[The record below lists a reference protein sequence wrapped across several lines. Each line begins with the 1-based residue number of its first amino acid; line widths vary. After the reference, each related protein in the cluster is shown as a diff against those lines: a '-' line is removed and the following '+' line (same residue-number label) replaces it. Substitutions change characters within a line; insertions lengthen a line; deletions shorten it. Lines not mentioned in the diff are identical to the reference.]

1 MKKDLIKLIDSRKE
15 IEKMFHPF
23 DGGKGTSFERISDV
37 PEFQNWLQEIKLELQ
52 GIYDRT
58 HDTFVWETINLCGKR
73 LDGFTEKKYFIEL
86 VGKLQAIR
94 KNIDKY
100 YPDEEKESGLSH
112 SQGGA
117 SSMKKK
123 PLIFISHSSK
133 NKDQVA
139 KIADL
144 LRSINLSP
152 RRDIFCSSLPGYGIP
167 NGANIFDFL
176 RERFLNYDLH
186 IIFVHSPEYYESPV
200 SLNEMGAAWV
210 LRANATSLLLPG
222 FDFSGMKGVIGS
234 DCIAIKLDGD
244 RSEVKDRLNQL
255 RRELESEFDISDN
268 TQGYETVLLTD
279 FGNLTDELKQ
289 YSIELVL
296 LDINLPYENGYE
308 VCRKIKQVMPVP
320 IIFVTSRDT
329 NADELKS
336 IQVGGIDFITKPYDT
351 LILLEKIKRAL
362 QLSNP
367 NNFRELVKKDCTLDL
382 HLSILKYQEQ
392 SIELTRNEFR
402 ILYYFFMNEDK
413 VISKEEL
420 LEKLWNDKYY
430 IDENVLLVNMTRLKK
445 KMKEI
450 GIVHL
455 LENIRG
461 KGWKL

>member
-1 MKKDLIKLIDSRKE
+1 MKKDLIGLIDSRKE
-15 IEKMFHPF
+15 IEKKFHSF
-23 DGGKGTSFERISDV
+23 DGGMGTSFEQISDV

-86 VGKLQAIR
+86 AGKLQAIR

-100 YPDEEKESGLSH
+100 YPEEKVVSELPQ
-112 SQGGA
+112 SQGGVFC
-117 SSMKKK
+117 MKKK

-167 NGANIFDFL
+167 NEANIFDFL

-186 IIFVHSPEYYESPV
+186 IIFVHSPEYYESAV

-210 LRANATSLLLPG
+210 LRTNATSLLLPG

-234 DCIAIKLDGD
+234 DCIAIKLDAD

-268 TQGYETVLLTD
+268 EDIIWEEARDKFIREINSDVSTKNENISSESALITGEMKQLLRKAAAVPDGQILVDSDLESGTYIQIGSEVVAKEYPD
-279 FGNLTDELKQ
+279 RRQ
-289 YSIELVL
+289 YAVWEEALSACLQAKYIERKSESICV
-296 LDINLPYENGYE
+296 I
-308 VCRKIKQVMPVP
+308 
-320 IIFVTSRDT
+320 T
-329 NADELKS
+329 NAGYKAVE
-336 IQVGGIDFITKPYDT
+336 
-351 LILLEKIKRAL
+351 
-362 QLSNP
+362 
-367 NNFRELVKKDCTLDL
+367 
-382 HLSILKYQEQ
+382 
-392 SIELTRNEFR
+392 
-402 ILYYFFMNEDK
+402 
-413 VISKEEL
+413 
-420 LEKLWNDKYY
+420 
-430 IDENVLLVNMTRLKK
+430 
-445 KMKEI
+445 
-450 GIVHL
+450 
-455 LENIRG
+455 
-461 KGWKL
+461 

>member
-1 MKKDLIKLIDSRKE
+1 MKKDLIELIDSQKE

-23 DGGKGTSFERISDV
+23 DDNVGIIFEKISDV
-37 PEFQNWLQEIKLELQ
+37 PEFQNWFQEIKLELH

-58 HDTFVWETINLCGKR
+58 HDTFVGETINLCGKR
-73 LDGFTEKKYFIEL
+73 LDEFTEKKYFVEL

-100 YPDEEKESGLSH
+100 YPDEKKESSH

-117 SSMKKK
+117 SGMKKK

-244 RSEVKDRLNQL
+244 SSEVKDRLNQL

-268 TQGYETVLLTD
+268 EDIIWEEARDKFIREINGDVSTPNKNISATPALITEEMKQLLKKVAAVTEGQILID
-279 FGNLTDELKQ
+279 SDLESGTYIQIGSEVVAKEYPDRRKYAVWEEALNACLQAK
-289 YSIELVL
+289 YIERKS
-296 LDINLPYENGYE
+296 EA
-308 VCRKIKQVMPVP
+308 VCVI
-320 IIFVTSRDT
+320 T
-329 NADELKS
+329 NAGYKAVE
-336 IQVGGIDFITKPYDT
+336 
-351 LILLEKIKRAL
+351 
-362 QLSNP
+362 
-367 NNFRELVKKDCTLDL
+367 
-382 HLSILKYQEQ
+382 
-392 SIELTRNEFR
+392 
-402 ILYYFFMNEDK
+402 
-413 VISKEEL
+413 
-420 LEKLWNDKYY
+420 
-430 IDENVLLVNMTRLKK
+430 
-445 KMKEI
+445 
-450 GIVHL
+450 
-455 LENIRG
+455 
-461 KGWKL
+461 

>member
-1 MKKDLIKLIDSRKE
+1 MKKDLLELIDSQKE

-23 DGGKGTSFERISDV
+23 DDNVGILFEKISDV
-37 PEFQNWLQEIKLELQ
+37 PEFQNWFQEIKLELQ

-58 HDTFVWETINLCGKR
+58 HDTFVGETINLCGKR
-73 LDGFTEKKYFIEL
+73 VDEFTEKKYFVEL

-100 YPDEEKESGLSH
+100 YPDEKKESSH

-117 SSMKKK
+117 SGMKKK

-139 KIADL
+139 KIVDL

-244 RSEVKDRLNQL
+244 SSEVKDRLNQL

-268 TQGYETVLLTD
+268 EDIIWEEARNRFIREINGDVSTQNENISATPALITEEMKQLLKKVAAVTEGQILID
-279 FGNLTDELKQ
+279 SDLESGTYIQIGSEVVAKEYPDRRKYAVWEEALNACLQAK
-289 YSIELVL
+289 YIERKS
-296 LDINLPYENGYE
+296 EA
-308 VCRKIKQVMPVP
+308 VCVI
-320 IIFVTSRDT
+320 T
-329 NADELKS
+329 NAGYKAVE
-336 IQVGGIDFITKPYDT
+336 
-351 LILLEKIKRAL
+351 
-362 QLSNP
+362 
-367 NNFRELVKKDCTLDL
+367 
-382 HLSILKYQEQ
+382 
-392 SIELTRNEFR
+392 
-402 ILYYFFMNEDK
+402 
-413 VISKEEL
+413 
-420 LEKLWNDKYY
+420 
-430 IDENVLLVNMTRLKK
+430 
-445 KMKEI
+445 
-450 GIVHL
+450 
-455 LENIRG
+455 
-461 KGWKL
+461 

>member
-1 MKKDLIKLIDSRKE
+1 MKKDLIGLIDSRKE
-15 IEKMFHPF
+15 IEKKFHSF
-23 DGGKGTSFERISDV
+23 DGGMGTSFEQISDV
-37 PEFQNWLQEIKLELQ
+37 PEFQNWLQKIKLELQ

-86 VGKLQAIR
+86 AGKLQAIR

-100 YPDEEKESGLSH
+100 YQEEKVVSELPQ
-112 SQGGA
+112 SQGGVFC
-117 SSMKKK
+117 MKKK

-186 IIFVHSPEYYESPV
+186 IIFVHSPEYYESAV

-210 LRANATSLLLPG
+210 LRTNATSLLLPG

-234 DCIAIKLDGD
+234 DCIAIKLDAD

-268 TQGYETVLLTD
+268 EDIIWEEARDKFIREINSDVSTKNENISSESALITGEMKQLLRKAAAVPDGQILVDSDLESGTYIQIGSEVVAKEYPD
-279 FGNLTDELKQ
+279 RRQ
-289 YSIELVL
+289 YAVWEEALSACLQAKYIERKSESICV
-296 LDINLPYENGYE
+296 I
-308 VCRKIKQVMPVP
+308 
-320 IIFVTSRDT
+320 T
-329 NADELKS
+329 NAGYKAVE
-336 IQVGGIDFITKPYDT
+336 
-351 LILLEKIKRAL
+351 
-362 QLSNP
+362 
-367 NNFRELVKKDCTLDL
+367 
-382 HLSILKYQEQ
+382 
-392 SIELTRNEFR
+392 
-402 ILYYFFMNEDK
+402 
-413 VISKEEL
+413 
-420 LEKLWNDKYY
+420 
-430 IDENVLLVNMTRLKK
+430 
-445 KMKEI
+445 
-450 GIVHL
+450 
-455 LENIRG
+455 
-461 KGWKL
+461 

>member
-1 MKKDLIKLIDSRKE
+1 MKKDLIGLIDSRKE
-15 IEKMFHPF
+15 IEKKFHSF
-23 DGGKGTSFERISDV
+23 DGGMGTSFEQISDV

-86 VGKLQAIR
+86 AGKLQAIR

-100 YPDEEKESGLSH
+100 YPEEKVVSELPQ
-112 SQGGA
+112 SQGGVFC
-117 SSMKKK
+117 MKKK

-186 IIFVHSPEYYESPV
+186 IIFVHSPEYYESAV

-210 LRANATSLLLPG
+210 LRTNATSLLLPG

-234 DCIAIKLDGD
+234 DCIAIKLDAD

-268 TQGYETVLLTD
+268 EDIIWEEARDKFIREINSDVSTKNENISSESALITGEMKQLLRKAAAVPDGQILVDSDLESGTYIQIGSEVVAKEYPD
-279 FGNLTDELKQ
+279 RRQ
-289 YSIELVL
+289 YAVWEEALSACLLAKYIERKSESICV
-296 LDINLPYENGYE
+296 I
-308 VCRKIKQVMPVP
+308 
-320 IIFVTSRDT
+320 T
-329 NADELKS
+329 NAGYKAVE
-336 IQVGGIDFITKPYDT
+336 
-351 LILLEKIKRAL
+351 
-362 QLSNP
+362 
-367 NNFRELVKKDCTLDL
+367 
-382 HLSILKYQEQ
+382 
-392 SIELTRNEFR
+392 
-402 ILYYFFMNEDK
+402 
-413 VISKEEL
+413 
-420 LEKLWNDKYY
+420 
-430 IDENVLLVNMTRLKK
+430 
-445 KMKEI
+445 
-450 GIVHL
+450 
-455 LENIRG
+455 
-461 KGWKL
+461 

>member
-1 MKKDLIKLIDSRKE
+1 MKKDLIGLIDSRKE
-15 IEKMFHPF
+15 IEKKFHSF
-23 DGGKGTSFERISDV
+23 DGGMGTSFEQISDV

-86 VGKLQAIR
+86 AGKLQAIR

-100 YPDEEKESGLSH
+100 YPEEKVVSELPQ
-112 SQGGA
+112 SQGGVFC
-117 SSMKKK
+117 MKKK

-234 DCIAIKLDGD
+234 ACIAIKLDGD
-244 RSEVKDRLNQL
+244 RPEVKDRLNQL

-268 TQGYETVLLTD
+268 EDIIWEEARDKFIREINSDVSTKNENISSESALITGEMKQLLRKAAAVPDGQILVDSDLESGTYIQIGSEVVAKEYPD
-279 FGNLTDELKQ
+279 RRQ
-289 YSIELVL
+289 YAVWEEALSACLQAKYIERKSESICV
-296 LDINLPYENGYE
+296 I
-308 VCRKIKQVMPVP
+308 
-320 IIFVTSRDT
+320 T
-329 NADELKS
+329 NAGYKAVE
-336 IQVGGIDFITKPYDT
+336 
-351 LILLEKIKRAL
+351 
-362 QLSNP
+362 
-367 NNFRELVKKDCTLDL
+367 
-382 HLSILKYQEQ
+382 
-392 SIELTRNEFR
+392 
-402 ILYYFFMNEDK
+402 
-413 VISKEEL
+413 
-420 LEKLWNDKYY
+420 
-430 IDENVLLVNMTRLKK
+430 
-445 KMKEI
+445 
-450 GIVHL
+450 
-455 LENIRG
+455 
-461 KGWKL
+461 

>member
-1 MKKDLIKLIDSRKE
+1 MKKDLLELIDSQKE

-23 DGGKGTSFERISDV
+23 DDNVGILFEKISDV
-37 PEFQNWLQEIKLELQ
+37 PEFQNWFQEIKLELQ

-58 HDTFVWETINLCGKR
+58 HDTFVGETINLCGKR
-73 LDGFTEKKYFIEL
+73 VDEFTEKKYFVEL

-100 YPDEEKESGLSH
+100 YPDEKKESSH

-117 SSMKKK
+117 SGMKKK

-176 RERFLNYDLH
+176 SERFLNYYLH

-244 RSEVKDRLNQL
+244 SSEVKDRLNQL

-268 TQGYETVLLTD
+268 EDIIWEEARNRFIREINGDVSTQNENISATPALITEEMKQLLKKVAAVTEGQILID
-279 FGNLTDELKQ
+279 SDLESGTYIQIGSEVVAKEYPDRRKYAVWEEALNACLQAK
-289 YSIELVL
+289 YIERKS
-296 LDINLPYENGYE
+296 EA
-308 VCRKIKQVMPVP
+308 VCVI
-320 IIFVTSRDT
+320 T
-329 NADELKS
+329 NAGYKAVE
-336 IQVGGIDFITKPYDT
+336 
-351 LILLEKIKRAL
+351 
-362 QLSNP
+362 
-367 NNFRELVKKDCTLDL
+367 
-382 HLSILKYQEQ
+382 
-392 SIELTRNEFR
+392 
-402 ILYYFFMNEDK
+402 
-413 VISKEEL
+413 
-420 LEKLWNDKYY
+420 
-430 IDENVLLVNMTRLKK
+430 
-445 KMKEI
+445 
-450 GIVHL
+450 
-455 LENIRG
+455 
-461 KGWKL
+461 

>member
-1 MKKDLIKLIDSRKE
+1 MKKDLIGLIDSRKE
-15 IEKMFHPF
+15 IEKKFHSF
-23 DGGKGTSFERISDV
+23 DGGMGTSFEQISDV

-86 VGKLQAIR
+86 AGKLQAIR

-100 YPDEEKESGLSH
+100 YPEEKVVSELPQ
-112 SQGGA
+112 SQGGVFC
-117 SSMKKK
+117 MKKK

-144 LRSINLSP
+144 LQSINLSP

-186 IIFVHSPEYYESPV
+186 IIFVHSPEYYESAV

-210 LRANATSLLLPG
+210 LRTNATSLLLPG

-234 DCIAIKLDGD
+234 DCIAIKLDAD

-268 TQGYETVLLTD
+268 EDIIWEEARDKFIREINSDVSTKNENISSESALITGEMKQLLRKAAAVPDGQILVDSDLESGTYIQIGSEVVAKEYPD
-279 FGNLTDELKQ
+279 RRQ
-289 YSIELVL
+289 YAVWEEALSACLQAKYIERKSESICV
-296 LDINLPYENGYE
+296 I
-308 VCRKIKQVMPVP
+308 
-320 IIFVTSRDT
+320 T
-329 NADELKS
+329 NAGYKAVE
-336 IQVGGIDFITKPYDT
+336 
-351 LILLEKIKRAL
+351 
-362 QLSNP
+362 
-367 NNFRELVKKDCTLDL
+367 
-382 HLSILKYQEQ
+382 
-392 SIELTRNEFR
+392 
-402 ILYYFFMNEDK
+402 
-413 VISKEEL
+413 
-420 LEKLWNDKYY
+420 
-430 IDENVLLVNMTRLKK
+430 
-445 KMKEI
+445 
-450 GIVHL
+450 
-455 LENIRG
+455 
-461 KGWKL
+461 

>member
-1 MKKDLIKLIDSRKE
+1 
-15 IEKMFHPF
+15 MFHPF
-23 DGGKGTSFERISDV
+23 DDNVGILFEKISDV
-37 PEFQNWLQEIKLELQ
+37 PEFQNWFQEIKLELQ

-58 HDTFVWETINLCGKR
+58 HDTFVGETINLCGKR
-73 LDGFTEKKYFIEL
+73 VDEFTEKKYFVEL

-100 YPDEEKESGLSH
+100 YPDEKKESSH

-117 SSMKKK
+117 SGMKKK

-244 RSEVKDRLNQL
+244 SSEVKDRLNQL

-268 TQGYETVLLTD
+268 EDIIWEEARNRFIREINGDVSTQNENISATPALITEEMKQLLKKVAAVPEGQILIDSDLESGTYIQIGSEVVAKEYPD
-279 FGNLTDELKQ
+279 RRKYAVWEEALNACLQAK
-289 YSIELVL
+289 YIERKS
-296 LDINLPYENGYE
+296 EA
-308 VCRKIKQVMPVP
+308 VCVI
-320 IIFVTSRDT
+320 T
-329 NADELKS
+329 NAGYKAVE
-336 IQVGGIDFITKPYDT
+336 
-351 LILLEKIKRAL
+351 
-362 QLSNP
+362 
-367 NNFRELVKKDCTLDL
+367 
-382 HLSILKYQEQ
+382 
-392 SIELTRNEFR
+392 
-402 ILYYFFMNEDK
+402 
-413 VISKEEL
+413 
-420 LEKLWNDKYY
+420 
-430 IDENVLLVNMTRLKK
+430 
-445 KMKEI
+445 
-450 GIVHL
+450 
-455 LENIRG
+455 
-461 KGWKL
+461 

>member
-1 MKKDLIKLIDSRKE
+1 MKKDLIGLIDSRKE
-15 IEKMFHPF
+15 IEKKFHSF
-23 DGGKGTSFERISDV
+23 DGGMGTSFEQISDV

-86 VGKLQAIR
+86 AGKLQAIR

-100 YPDEEKESGLSH
+100 YPEEKVVSELPQ
-112 SQGGA
+112 SQGGVFC
-117 SSMKKK
+117 MKKK

-167 NGANIFDFL
+167 NEANIFDFL

-186 IIFVHSPEYYESPV
+186 IIFVHSPEYYESAV

-210 LRANATSLLLPG
+210 LRTNATSLLLPG

-234 DCIAIKLDGD
+234 DCIAIKLDAD

-268 TQGYETVLLTD
+268 EDIIWEEARDKFIREINSDVSTKNENISSESALITGEMKQLLRKAAAVPDGQILVYSDLESGTYIQIGSEVVAKEYPD
-279 FGNLTDELKQ
+279 RRQ
-289 YSIELVL
+289 YAVWEEALSACLQAKYIERKSESICV
-296 LDINLPYENGYE
+296 I
-308 VCRKIKQVMPVP
+308 
-320 IIFVTSRDT
+320 T
-329 NADELKS
+329 NAGYKAVE
-336 IQVGGIDFITKPYDT
+336 
-351 LILLEKIKRAL
+351 
-362 QLSNP
+362 
-367 NNFRELVKKDCTLDL
+367 
-382 HLSILKYQEQ
+382 
-392 SIELTRNEFR
+392 
-402 ILYYFFMNEDK
+402 
-413 VISKEEL
+413 
-420 LEKLWNDKYY
+420 
-430 IDENVLLVNMTRLKK
+430 
-445 KMKEI
+445 
-450 GIVHL
+450 
-455 LENIRG
+455 
-461 KGWKL
+461 

>member
-1 MKKDLIKLIDSRKE
+1 MKKDLLELIDSQKE

-23 DGGKGTSFERISDV
+23 DDNVGILFEKISDV
-37 PEFQNWLQEIKLELQ
+37 PEFQNWFQEIKLELQ

-58 HDTFVWETINLCGKR
+58 HDTFVGETINLCGKR
-73 LDGFTEKKYFIEL
+73 VDEFTEKKYFVEL

-100 YPDEEKESGLSH
+100 YPDEKKESSH

-117 SSMKKK
+117 SGMKKK

-268 TQGYETVLLTD
+268 EDIIWEEARNRFIREINGDVSTQNENISATPALITEEMKQLLKKVAAVTEGQILID
-279 FGNLTDELKQ
+279 SDLESGTYIQIGSEVVAKEYPDRRKYAVWEEALNACLQAK
-289 YSIELVL
+289 YIERKS
-296 LDINLPYENGYE
+296 EA
-308 VCRKIKQVMPVP
+308 VCVI
-320 IIFVTSRDT
+320 T
-329 NADELKS
+329 NAGYKAVE
-336 IQVGGIDFITKPYDT
+336 
-351 LILLEKIKRAL
+351 
-362 QLSNP
+362 
-367 NNFRELVKKDCTLDL
+367 
-382 HLSILKYQEQ
+382 
-392 SIELTRNEFR
+392 
-402 ILYYFFMNEDK
+402 
-413 VISKEEL
+413 
-420 LEKLWNDKYY
+420 
-430 IDENVLLVNMTRLKK
+430 
-445 KMKEI
+445 
-450 GIVHL
+450 
-455 LENIRG
+455 
-461 KGWKL
+461 

>member
-1 MKKDLIKLIDSRKE
+1 MKKDLLELIDSQKE

-23 DGGKGTSFERISDV
+23 DDNVGILFEKISDV
-37 PEFQNWLQEIKLELQ
+37 PEFQNWFQEIKLELQ

-58 HDTFVWETINLCGKR
+58 HDTFVGETINLCGKR
-73 LDGFTEKKYFIEL
+73 VDEFTEKKYFVEL

-100 YPDEEKESGLSH
+100 YPDEKKESSH

-117 SSMKKK
+117 SGMKKK

-244 RSEVKDRLNQL
+244 SSEVKDRLNQL

-268 TQGYETVLLTD
+268 EDIIWEEARDKFIREINGDVSTPNENISATPALITEEMKQLLKKVAAVTEGQILID
-279 FGNLTDELKQ
+279 SDLESGTYIQIGSEVVAKEYPDRRKYAVWEEALNACLQAK
-289 YSIELVL
+289 YIERKS
-296 LDINLPYENGYE
+296 EA
-308 VCRKIKQVMPVP
+308 VCVI
-320 IIFVTSRDT
+320 T
-329 NADELKS
+329 NAGYKAVE
-336 IQVGGIDFITKPYDT
+336 
-351 LILLEKIKRAL
+351 
-362 QLSNP
+362 
-367 NNFRELVKKDCTLDL
+367 
-382 HLSILKYQEQ
+382 
-392 SIELTRNEFR
+392 
-402 ILYYFFMNEDK
+402 
-413 VISKEEL
+413 
-420 LEKLWNDKYY
+420 
-430 IDENVLLVNMTRLKK
+430 
-445 KMKEI
+445 
-450 GIVHL
+450 
-455 LENIRG
+455 
-461 KGWKL
+461 

>member
-1 MKKDLIKLIDSRKE
+1 MKKDLLELIDSQKE

-23 DGGKGTSFERISDV
+23 DDNVGILFEKISDV
-37 PEFQNWLQEIKLELQ
+37 PEFQNWFQEIKLELQ

-58 HDTFVWETINLCGKR
+58 HDTFVGETINLCGKR
-73 LDGFTEKKYFIEL
+73 VDEFTEKKYFVEL

-100 YPDEEKESGLSH
+100 YPDEKKESLH

-117 SSMKKK
+117 SGMKKK

-244 RSEVKDRLNQL
+244 SSEVKDRLNQL

-268 TQGYETVLLTD
+268 EDIIWEEARNRFIREINGDVSTQNENISATPALITEEMKQLLKKVAAVTEGQILID
-279 FGNLTDELKQ
+279 SDLESGTYIQIGSEVVAKEYPDRRKYAVWEEALNACLQAK
-289 YSIELVL
+289 YIERKS
-296 LDINLPYENGYE
+296 EA
-308 VCRKIKQVMPVP
+308 VCVI
-320 IIFVTSRDT
+320 T
-329 NADELKS
+329 NAGYKAVE
-336 IQVGGIDFITKPYDT
+336 
-351 LILLEKIKRAL
+351 
-362 QLSNP
+362 
-367 NNFRELVKKDCTLDL
+367 
-382 HLSILKYQEQ
+382 
-392 SIELTRNEFR
+392 
-402 ILYYFFMNEDK
+402 
-413 VISKEEL
+413 
-420 LEKLWNDKYY
+420 
-430 IDENVLLVNMTRLKK
+430 
-445 KMKEI
+445 
-450 GIVHL
+450 
-455 LENIRG
+455 
-461 KGWKL
+461 

>member
-1 MKKDLIKLIDSRKE
+1 MKEDLIELIDSQKE
-15 IEKMFHPF
+15 IEKKFHQF
-23 DGGKGTSFERISDV
+23 DGGMGKSFERISDV

-73 LDGFTEKKYFIEL
+73 LDGFTEKRYFIEL

-100 YPDEEKESGLSH
+100 YPEEKTELEH
-112 SQGGA
+112 SQLQGGILD
-117 SSMKKK
+117 MKKK
-123 PLIFISHSSK
+123 PLIFISHSSE
-133 NKDQVA
+133 NKAQVA

-200 SLNEMGAAWV
+200 CLNEMGAAWV

-268 TQGYETVLLTD
+268 EDIIWEEARDRFIHEINSDISIQNENISSAPALITEEMKQLLKKVAAVPEGRILIKFD
-279 FGNLTDELKQ
+279 FESGTYIQIGSEVVAKEYPDRREYAVWEEALNTCIQAK
-289 YSIELVL
+289 YIE
-296 LDINLPYENGYE
+296 
-308 VCRKIKQVMPVP
+308 RKSEKICV
-320 IIFVTSRDT
+320 IT
-329 NADELKS
+329 NA
-336 IQVGGIDFITKPYDT
+336 GY
-351 LILLEKIKRAL
+351 
-362 QLSNP
+362 
-367 NNFRELVKKDCTLDL
+367 
-382 HLSILKYQEQ
+382 
-392 SIELTRNEFR
+392 
-402 ILYYFFMNEDK
+402 K
-413 VISKEEL
+413 VVE
-420 LEKLWNDKYY
+420 
-430 IDENVLLVNMTRLKK
+430 
-445 KMKEI
+445 
-450 GIVHL
+450 
-455 LENIRG
+455 
-461 KGWKL
+461 

>member
-23 DGGKGTSFERISDV
+23 DGGKGTSFELISDV

-200 SLNEMGAAWV
+200 SLNEMGAAW
-210 LRANATSLLLPG
+210 
-222 FDFSGMKGVIGS
+222 
-234 DCIAIKLDGD
+234 
-244 RSEVKDRLNQL
+244 
-255 RRELESEFDISDN
+255 
-268 TQGYETVLLTD
+268 Y
-279 FGNLTDELKQ
+279 
-289 YSIELVL
+289 
-296 LDINLPYENGYE
+296 
-308 VCRKIKQVMPVP
+308 
-320 IIFVTSRDT
+320 
-329 NADELKS
+329 
-336 IQVGGIDFITKPYDT
+336 
-351 LILLEKIKRAL
+351 
-362 QLSNP
+362 
-367 NNFRELVKKDCTLDL
+367 
-382 HLSILKYQEQ
+382 
-392 SIELTRNEFR
+392 
-402 ILYYFFMNEDK
+402 
-413 VISKEEL
+413 
-420 LEKLWNDKYY
+420 
-430 IDENVLLVNMTRLKK
+430 
-445 KMKEI
+445 
-450 GIVHL
+450 
-455 LENIRG
+455 
-461 KGWKL
+461 

>member
-1 MKKDLIKLIDSRKE
+1 MKKDLLELIDSQKE

-23 DGGKGTSFERISDV
+23 DDNVGILFEKISDV
-37 PEFQNWLQEIKLELQ
+37 PEFQNWFQEIKLELQ

-58 HDTFVWETINLCGKR
+58 HDTFVGETINLCGKR
-73 LDGFTEKKYFIEL
+73 VDEFTEKKYFVEL

-100 YPDEEKESGLSH
+100 YPDEKKESSH

-117 SSMKKK
+117 SGMKKK

-210 LRANATSLLLPG
+210 LRDNATSLLLPG

-268 TQGYETVLLTD
+268 EDIIWEEARNRFIREINGDVSTQNENISATPALITEEMKQLLKKVADVPGGQILITSD
-279 FGNLTDELKQ
+279 LESGTYIQ
-289 YSIELVL
+289 IGS
-296 LDINLPYENGYE
+296 E
-308 VCRKIKQVMPVP
+308 VVAKEYPDRREYVVWEEALNACLQAKYNERKSEAICV
-320 IIFVTSRDT
+320 IT
-329 NADELKS
+329 NAGYKAVE
-336 IQVGGIDFITKPYDT
+336 
-351 LILLEKIKRAL
+351 
-362 QLSNP
+362 
-367 NNFRELVKKDCTLDL
+367 
-382 HLSILKYQEQ
+382 
-392 SIELTRNEFR
+392 
-402 ILYYFFMNEDK
+402 
-413 VISKEEL
+413 
-420 LEKLWNDKYY
+420 
-430 IDENVLLVNMTRLKK
+430 
-445 KMKEI
+445 
-450 GIVHL
+450 
-455 LENIRG
+455 
-461 KGWKL
+461 